1 MITRLITPLFA
12 WLHRRTAQRRGPD
25 VVIGEPDN
33 VYLRRWWVI
42 PRNRV
47 FNLYLHE
54 FSRSDDDRALHDHP
68 WLFNLSVLLSGTYV
82 EHTIDAGGIHR
93 ERTLRMGQSRFR
105 FGGAPHRIE
114 LRDGP
119 VWTLFITGPVV
130 RHWGFHCPHG
140 WVHWTDFTANGG
152 ATVGKG
158 CGE

>member
-1 MITRLITPLFA
+1 MNTRLITTLFT
-12 WLHRRTAQRRGPD
+12 WLHRRTAQRRAPD

-47 FNLYLHE
+47 FNVYLHR

-93 ERTLRMGQSRFR
+93 ERALRAGQARFR

-114 LRDGP
+114 LRHGE

-130 RHWGFHCPHG
+130 RHWGFHCPRG
-140 WVHWTDFTANGG
+140 WVHWSDFTANGG

-158 CGE
+158 CEQ